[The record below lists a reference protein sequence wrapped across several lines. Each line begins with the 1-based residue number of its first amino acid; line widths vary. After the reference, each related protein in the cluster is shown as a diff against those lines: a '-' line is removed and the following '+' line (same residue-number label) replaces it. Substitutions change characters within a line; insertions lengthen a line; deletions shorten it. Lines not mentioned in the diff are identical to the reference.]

1 MNRQVGESAN
11 RRSGEPAKRRFGD
24 SKHRETGE
32 TEKRKTR
39 GVTLPPR
46 PRASPPLRRQGID
59 ARVLALEILLRV
71 EATDAYANVL
81 LDARL
86 GKSGLRRADR
96 NLVTELVYGVLRWRG
111 KLDWILAHV
120 LDRPIAALDPPVRQI
135 LRLGAYQ
142 LCCLTRIPDFAA
154 VDQAVHLA
162 RRMGAGK
169 SGGYVNAVLR
179 SVARHRE
186 WPAPDPLVNPVGYW
200 ETAGSHPR
208 WLVKRWVARLG
219 PEDAGRLMEANNTVP
234 PVTVLANLL
243 KTNVEDVRRGL
254 SEAVPDL
261 VRGRWV
267 PGAFSMRGVGSP
279 AALPGFASGW
289 LIPMDEAGALPV
301 LALDPRPGQRV
312 LDACAGGGS
321 KSALMAARVGADG
334 EVVALD
340 RSPRATRR
348 LEAAIQRLGLA
359 MVRPHLADARAAG
372 GEWPNHFSRILL
384 DAPCTGLGTI
394 RRRTEIRWRRQ
405 PEDLHRAAGLQREL
419 LEGVAGALAPDGL
432 LVYSTCSVEPEE
444 TDEVVTAF
452 LAAHPEFRL
461 DDPRPGL
468 LQAAELVD
476 DQGYLR
482 TWPHRHGTDGFFVA
496 RLRRIR

>member
-1 MNRQVGESAN
+1 MPKLEI
-11 RRSGEPAKRRFGD
+11 AKRGIR
-24 SKHRETGE
+24 E
-32 TEKRKTR
+32 TEKRRTR
-39 GVTLPPR
+39 AVAPSLRRGAEN
-46 PRASPPLRRQGID
+46 PRA
-59 ARVLALEILLRV
+59 LALEILLRV
-71 EATDAYANVL
+71 EATDAYANLL

-86 GKSGLRRADR
+86 GKSGLRGADR
-96 NLVTELVYGVLRWRG
+96 SLVTELVYGILRWRG

-120 LDRPIAALDPPVRQI
+120 LDRPIAALDRPVRQI

-162 RRMGAGK
+162 RRTGAGK
-169 SGGYVNAVLR
+169 SAGYVNAVLR

-186 WPAPDPLVNPVGYW
+186 WPAPDPSVNPVGYW
-200 ETAGSHPR
+200 ETKGSHPR
-208 WLVKRWVARLG
+208 WLVERWMAQLG
-219 PEDAGRLMEANNTVP
+219 PEDAGRLMETNNTVP
-234 PVTVLANLL
+234 PITVLANLL

-301 LALDPRPGQRV
+301 LALDPLPGQRV

-321 KSALMAARVGADG
+321 KSALIAARVGADG

-348 LEAAIQRLGLA
+348 LDAAIRRLGLRT
-359 MVRPHLADARAAG
+359 VRPHLADARAAG
-372 GEWPNHFSRILL
+372 NEWPAQFSRVLL

-394 RRRTEIRWRRQ
+394 RRRPEIRWRRQ
-405 PEDLHRAAGLQREL
+405 PEDLLRAAALQREL
-419 LEGVAGALAPDGL
+419 LDGVAGTLVPDGL

-444 TDEVVTAF
+444 TEGVVAAF
-452 LAAHPEFRL
+452 LADHPQFRL
-461 DDPRPGL
+461 DDPRPAL
-468 LQAAELVD
+468 LQAADLVD

-482 TWPHRHGTDGFFVA
+482 TWPHCHGMDGFFVA